1 MYDKVCERCG
11 TKLSEYYQTGMLG
24 CPECYNAFRT
34 EIISTLSSIQK
45 STEHT
50 GKSISYGLDKELIS
64 EYKRLLAEKELAVM
78 ADALENPV
86 RPFVAVLGGAK
97 VADRRMASRVG
108 STIEPPADIE

>member
-1 MYDKVCERCG
+1 MYDKVCEKCG
-11 TKLSEYYQTGMLG
+11 TRLSEYYQTGMLG

-50 GKSISYGLDKELIS
+50 GKKLSYGLDKELIS

-78 ADALENPV
+78 DGRFDDLREISSLLFDLSEELKK
-86 RPFVAVLGGAK
+86 RGL
-97 VADRRMASRVG
+97 
-108 STIEPPADIE
+108 I